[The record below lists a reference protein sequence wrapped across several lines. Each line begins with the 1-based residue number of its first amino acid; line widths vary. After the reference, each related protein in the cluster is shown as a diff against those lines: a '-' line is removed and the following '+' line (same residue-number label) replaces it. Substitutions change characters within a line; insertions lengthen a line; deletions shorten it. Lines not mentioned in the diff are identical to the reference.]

1 VAELTTAQDA
11 EVAGLRLQLATVQSE
26 LREARPLVEQKTID
40 VSTMHSYSAR
50 HADCLRSL
58 SRALQSVAEGL
69 RGLSRMQSREGQPAK
84 VREACD
90 LECQVENLSEAL
102 TAVEKSHSI
111 SMVRCTAQSL
121 PPVPKVRLPTHG
133 GLSRRVVA
141 AAGGALSGS
150 GGPSSESEE
159 VVRLSEEED
168 LLRETPSPTTP
179 HTHLP
184 HHPKKR
190 VPDSG

>member
-1 VAELTTAQDA
+1 MAELTTAQDA

-84 VREACD
+84 VREAC
-90 LECQVENLSEAL
+90 
-102 TAVEKSHSI
+102 
-111 SMVRCTAQSL
+111 
-121 PPVPKVRLPTHG
+121 
-133 GLSRRVVA
+133 
-141 AAGGALSGS
+141 
-150 GGPSSESEE
+150 
-159 VVRLSEEED
+159 EEE
-168 LLRETPSPTTP
+168 PSEVAGDPAP
-179 HTHLP
+179 RARKWCVCP
-184 HHPKKR
+184 R
-190 VPDSG
+190 RRIS